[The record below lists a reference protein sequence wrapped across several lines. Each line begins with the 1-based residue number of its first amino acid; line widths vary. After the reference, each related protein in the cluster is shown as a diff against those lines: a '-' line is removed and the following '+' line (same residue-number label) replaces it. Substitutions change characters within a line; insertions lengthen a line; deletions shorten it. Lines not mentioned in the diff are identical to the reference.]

1 MTPRV
6 AVTQRVAVDPR
17 HGERWNALDQR
28 WTWFLAACGLA
39 PLPLSNESSAALEI
53 LSDVPVRGVLLT
65 GGNTLAAYGGDAP
78 ERNRTELDTIAFARA
93 RGHPVVG
100 VCRGMQ
106 VIQHA
111 FGVPLQHV
119 DGHAG
124 TRHRVGGSRTVNSFH
139 DFASIGDAGPFEV
152 LARAADGVVEEIRH
166 PVDPIHGVMWHP
178 ERYALPRPIDIA
190 LFRELFSSRGT
201 S

>member
-39 PLPLSNESSAALEI
+39 PLPLSNEPSAALDM

-65 GGNTLAAYGGDAP
+65 GGNTLTAYGGDAP
-78 ERNRTELDTIAFARA
+78 ERDRTELDTIAFARA
-93 RGHPVVG
+93 RGLPVVG

-106 VIQHA
+106 VILHA

-119 DGHAG
+119 DGHSG
-124 TRHRVGGSRTVNSFH
+124 TRHRVDGSRIVNSFH

-152 LARAADGVVEEIRH
+152 LARADDGVVEEIRH

-178 ERYALPRPIDIA
+178 ERCGPFADEDVR
-190 LFRELFSSRGT
+190 LFRRHFLGDAR
-201 S
+201 